1 MIIPEFLKENNT
13 IAVTAPS
20 DGNKKPIDYI
30 RLENA
35 SLNMKKHNLNVIE
48 TPDVRTSF
56 MGRSA
61 DKEVRAKELMEVW
74 QNDHV
79 KAVISAKG
87 GDFLMEML
95 PYVDFDVIKNNPKWY
110 QGFSDNTGLTFLITT
125 LCDIVSVYSSNF
137 NDFAMSKWHN
147 ALENNLSVLMGN
159 DVVQNS
165 FDMYQDGFIDY
176 ETGDESYSE
185 DKPVRWNIVSGSE
198 SVDLQGRFIGGCLD
212 VLLNLCGTRFDK
224 VSDYISRYR
233 EDGSIWY
240 LETFSLGSEDLERGL
255 WQLKEAGWFDNAKG
269 FIFGRPAFFNTTTD
283 TSFDEAVSNALKG
296 FNVPIITEACIGH
309 KPPQFTMLNGCMG
322 RLLCSNGKGSIQ
334 FNTFCR

>member
-1 MIIPEFLKENNT
+1 MVIPDFLKENDT

-20 DGNKKPIDYI
+20 DGNKKPIDYV
-30 RLENA
+30 RLDKA
-35 SLNMKKHNLNVIE
+35 AANMKKHKMDIIE
-48 TPDVRTSF
+48 TTDVRTSV

-61 DKEVRAKELMEVW
+61 DKRVRAKEFMEVW
-74 QNDHV
+74 QNKSV

-95 PYVDFDVIKNNPKWY
+95 PYVDFSEIKNNPKWY

-125 LCDIVSVYSSNF
+125 LCDIASIYSSNF
-137 NDFAMSKWHN
+137 NDFAMAKWHK
-147 ALENNLSVLMGN
+147 ALENNLSVLMG
-159 DVVQNS
+159 DVVVQNS

-185 DKPVRWNIVSGSE
+185 DKPVRWNIVTGE
-198 SVDLQGRFIGGCLD
+198 QSVDIEGRFIGGCLD

-224 VSDYISRYR
+224 VRDYIDRYK

-240 LETFSLGSEDLERGL
+240 LESFSLGSEDIERGL
-255 WQLKEAGWFDNAKG
+255 WQLKEAGWFDNVKG

-283 TSFDEAVSNALKG
+283 TSFDEAVKNALTD
-296 FNVPIITEACIGH
+296 FDVPIITEACIGH
-309 KPPQFTMLNGCMG
+309 KPPQLTMINGCIG
-322 RLLCSNGKGSIQ
+322 RLVCSAGKGSIQ
-334 FNTFCR
+334 FNTICR